1 MADTIFNRVAESKL
15 ITFDLEKLYQIGDR
29 ITIDLSQWLDKGIIL
44 REKEFRLKLKQHNWK
59 AYRNQFVAIYCSTD
73 AVLPAWASLLVTTY
87 LQPYAKKVVMGTLVD
102 LETNLFTEEIK
113 KINISSFKDKAVI
126 IKGCTDKKVPE
137 DSYVQ
142 LISRL
147 QPVVKS
153 LFYGEACSSVPLFK
167 KRNSYF

>member
-87 LQPYAKKVVMGTLVD
+87 LQPYAKKVVMGSLVD
-102 LETNLFTEEIK
+102 LETHLFTEEIK
-113 KINISSFKDKAVI
+113 KINVSSFKDKAVI

-167 KRNSYF
+167 KKK

>member
-29 ITIDLSQWLDKGIIL
+29 IPIDLSQWLDKGIIL

-87 LQPYAKKVVMGTLVD
+87 LQPYAKKVVMGSLVD
-102 LETNLFTEEIK
+102 LETHLFTEEIK

-126 IKGCTDKKVPE
+126 IKGCSDKKVPE

-167 KRNSYF
+167 KKK

>member
-44 REKEFRLKLKQHNWK
+44 REKEFRFKLKQHNWK

-87 LQPYAKKVVMGTLVD
+87 LQPYAKKIVMGTLVD
-102 LETNLFTEEIK
+102 LETHLFNEEIK

-167 KRNSYF
+167 KKK

>member
-1 MADTIFNRVAESKL
+1 MADTIFNRVVESKL

-102 LETNLFTEEIK
+102 LETHLFTEEIK
-113 KINISSFKDKAVI
+113 KINISSFKDKVVI

-167 KRNSYF
+167 KKK

>member
-1 MADTIFNRVAESKL
+1 MADTIFNRVVESKL

-29 ITIDLSQWLDKGIIL
+29 ITIDLSQWLDKEIIL

-102 LETNLFTEEIK
+102 LEIHLFTEEIK

-167 KRNSYF
+167 KKK

>member
-73 AVLPAWASLLVTTY
+73 AVLPAWASLLVTIY

-102 LETNLFTEEIK
+102 LETHLFTEEIK

-126 IKGCTDKKVPE
+126 IKGCSDKKVPE

-167 KRNSYF
+167 KKK

>member
-44 REKEFRLKLKQHNWK
+44 REKEFRFKLKQHNWK

-87 LQPYAKKVVMGTLVD
+87 LQPYAKKVVMGSLVD
-102 LETNLFTEEIK
+102 LETHLFTEEIK

-167 KRNSYF
+167 KKK

>member
-29 ITIDLSQWLDKGIIL
+29 ITIDLSQWLDKEIIL

-87 LQPYAKKVVMGTLVD
+87 LQPYAKKVVMGTLID
-102 LETNLFTEEIK
+102 LETHLFTEEIK
-113 KINISSFKDKAVI
+113 KINVSSFKDKAVI

-167 KRNSYF
+167 KKK

>member
-29 ITIDLSQWLDKGIIL
+29 MPIDLSQWLDKGIIL

-59 AYRNQFVAIYCSTD
+59 AYRNQFVAMYCSTD

-102 LETNLFTEEIK
+102 LETHLFTEEIK

-167 KRNSYF
+167 KKK

>member
-29 ITIDLSQWLDKGIIL
+29 ITIDLSQWLEKGIIL

-167 KRNSYF
+167 KKK

>member
-87 LQPYAKKVVMGTLVD
+87 LQPYAKKVVMGTLID
-102 LETNLFTEEIK
+102 LETHLFTEEIK
-113 KINISSFKDKAVI
+113 KINVSSFKDKAVI

-147 QPVVKS
+147 QPVVRS

-167 KRNSYF
+167 KKK

>member
-167 KRNSYF
+167 KKK

>member
-29 ITIDLSQWLDKGIIL
+29 IPIDLSQWLDKGIIL

-87 LQPYAKKVVMGTLVD
+87 LQPYAKKVVRGTLVD
-102 LETNLFTEEIK
+102 LETHLFREEIK
-113 KINISSFKDKAVI
+113 KINISSYKDKAVI
-126 IKGCTDKKVPE
+126 IKGCSDKKVPE

-153 LFYGEACSSVPLFK
+153 LFYGGACSSGPLFK
-167 KRNSYF
+167 KKK